1 MQVPFSVSGTA
12 VAPSVHLST
21 SCLSFGSL
29 QAGTAFTKAVYIHN
43 KADLPIYFEFM
54 TDPLGVF
61 AFDRVRG
68 SVDGSSSAHVTVT
81 FQPKEAS
88 NFWRQVTCLIRVS
101 HLLSKCASCLLL
113 PSGISCRPPVAL
125 LLPCICPL
133 LHEPAEP
140 TCQGLSWSLMAS

>member
-1 MQVPFSVSGTA
+1 MQVPFSVNGTA
-12 VAPSVHLST
+12 VAPSVQLST

-29 QAGTAFTKAVYIHN
+29 QAGTTLAKAVYIHN

-68 SVDGSSSAHVTVT
+68 SVDGLSSSHVTVT

-88 NFWRQVTCLIRVS
+88 NFWRHITCLIRVS
-101 HLLSKCASCLLL
+101 YRLFQRARSSIAF
-113 PSGISCRPPVAL
+113 
-125 LLPCICPL
+125 
-133 LHEPAEP
+133 
-140 TCQGLSWSLMAS
+140 W

>member
-1 MQVPFSVSGTA
+1 
-12 VAPSVHLST
+12 
-21 SCLSFGSL
+21 
-29 QAGTAFTKAVYIHN
+29 
-43 KADLPIYFEFM
+43 M

-101 HLLSKCASCLLL
+101 HCLSQCVLSSAAFRYLLVPSCCPL
-113 PSGISCRPPVAL
+113 VAL
-125 LLPCICPL
+125 
-133 LHEPAEP
+133 H
-140 TCQGLSWSLMAS
+140 LSSAA